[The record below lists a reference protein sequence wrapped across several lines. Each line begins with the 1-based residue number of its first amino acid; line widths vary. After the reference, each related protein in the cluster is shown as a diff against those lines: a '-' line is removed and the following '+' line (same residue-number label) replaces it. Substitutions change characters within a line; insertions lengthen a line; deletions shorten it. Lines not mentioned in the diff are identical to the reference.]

1 MLALSGDFDL
11 DVVLAELDELLE
23 RHADAEV
30 PEPMPAWPGG
40 PPKWPS
46 KPVER
51 VLEREREQGQIVIGF
66 PGLRLGEPE
75 GAALDVLCSVLGG
88 QAGRLFERLRER
100 EGLVY
105 QVGASSSEHLDSGHV
120 VFYAAASQ
128 DKLDAARAAIER
140 EIARIIDEPID
151 AAELD
156 RAKRWLIGQFESGLQ
171 RRSRVA
177 SRMVFGE
184 VYGLGVNYY
193 LRYPERV
200 LAVERKDL
208 LGLAK
213 RLFNRR
219 RQVTVTV
226 RAKG

>member
-1 MLALSGDFDL
+1 LALAGDFDL
-11 DVVLAELDELLE
+11 DLVLAELDELLE
-23 RHADAEV
+23 RYADPEV
-30 PEPMPAWPGG
+30 PTPMPEWPGG
-40 PPKWPS
+40 PPKWPT

-51 VLEREREQGQIVIGF
+51 VIEREREQGHLVIGF

-75 GAALDVLCSVLGG
+75 GAVLDVLCSVLGG
-88 QAGRLFERLRER
+88 QAGRLFESLRER

-105 QVGASSSEHLDSGHV
+105 QVGASSSEHIDSGHV

-128 DKLDAARAAIER
+128 DKLVAARAAVER
-140 EIARIIDEPID
+140 EIVRIATEAIDQ
-151 AAELD
+151 AEID
-156 RAKRWLIGQFESGLQ
+156 RAKRWLIGNFESGLQ

-200 LAVERKDL
+200 MKVERGEL
-208 LGLAK
+208 LALAK

-226 RAKG
+226 KAG